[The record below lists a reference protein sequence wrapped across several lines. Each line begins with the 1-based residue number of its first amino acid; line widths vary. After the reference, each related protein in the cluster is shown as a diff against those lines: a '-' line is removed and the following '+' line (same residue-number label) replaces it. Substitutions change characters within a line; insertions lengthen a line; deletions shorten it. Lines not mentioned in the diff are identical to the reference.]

1 MSDPSNAEEHCQSF
15 ISFIQN
21 KNTKLVK
28 KSKII
33 TLQPKELL
41 I

>member
-1 MSDPSNAEEHCQSF
+1 MSDSSNADEHCQSF
-15 ISFIQN
+15 IRN